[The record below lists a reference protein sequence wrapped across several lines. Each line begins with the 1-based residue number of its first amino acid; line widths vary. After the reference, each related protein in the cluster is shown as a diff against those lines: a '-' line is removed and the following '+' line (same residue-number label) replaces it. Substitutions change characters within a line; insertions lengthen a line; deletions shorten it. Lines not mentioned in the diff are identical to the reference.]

1 MLFQPQTLTNPH
13 GLLTVLLMIKLME
26 SQLDLVWEIY
36 SQFNG
41 WKIPRIQI
49 DLLKPYNN
57 NGLLLMPPLPHPMLC
72 NGEMFL
78 SLMKPLEPSLE
89 MENHH
94 QTKKD
99 FYKK

>member
-1 MLFQPQTLTNPH
+1 
-13 GLLTVLLMIKLME
+13 
-26 SQLDLVWEIY
+26 
-36 SQFNG
+36 
-41 WKIPRIQI
+41 
-49 DLLKPYNN
+49 
-57 NGLLLMPPLPHPMLC
+57 MLC